1 MTQDASRFWDRTAE
15 RYARS
20 AIADEA
26 AYQKKLEITRGYF
39 RPDMELLEFGCGTGS
54 TALLHAPHVKH
65 IRAID
70 FSARMI
76 AIARAKAV
84 AQGVQNVSFEQA
96 GIDDLPVAEG
106 SVDMVLGLSVLHL
119 VADRDAVIGKVQ
131 RMLRPGGLFVSS
143 TACVADMG
151 IWSLLKYIAPAGL
164 ALGLLPMVRF
174 FTAGEL
180 RRSLTGA
187 GFKIVHDWQPGP
199 NKAVFIVAVRAAA

>member
-96 GIDDLPVAEG
+96 GIDDLPVADG
-106 SVDMVLGLSVLHL
+106 RFDMVLGLSILHL
-119 VADRDAVIGKVQ
+119 VADRDAVIGKVH
-131 RMLRPGGLFVSS
+131 RMLRPGGFFVSS
-143 TACVADMG
+143 AACVADMG
-151 IWSLLKYIAPAGL
+151 IWGLLKYIAPAGR

-174 FTAGEL
+174 FTAGDL

-199 NKAVFIVAVRAAA
+199 KKAVFIVATRAAA